1 MRLTVALVGLALL
14 VSPLTVAAAPAVTQ
28 ASTDEADVT
37 LRVTVVNAQGDPLG
51 NAEVTVSYDGE
62 EQTAETFSTG
72 EALFDVPEGATVEI
86 MPTHPMLVKNNP
98 MTVQNIEGNTDVT
111 VTMHPAATGEISV
124 VDGSGNAV
132 ADADVQLRKE
142 GRTVLA
148 ATGTTGSD
156 GSYTTPELE
165 RGNYTVE
172 ITKPGYYEE
181 QTTVTLSGDTDV
193 PVEVEQGSV
202 TVDFSVVD
210 SHFDP
215 AEPVRANI
223 EIEDASGT
231 IGTFQTD
238 TSGSRSVSLD
248 VNTRY
253 SITVDRDGYESVS
266 TSFRLGESDRSQT
279 FEISRTPR
287 LTVEPMNTQ
296 VVVGQTVRVT
306 VTDEYDEPAAGAEIQ
321 LDGATAGRTDETG
334 QATVTVEQ
342 AGDVELTAVNGSV
355 ESPGVIIEGVE
366 PRTDPPATTAAT
378 QNATATPTAAPTTQ
392 APTTEDAG
400 DGGTPGFGVAV
411 ALVALVIAALL
422 ARIRG

>member
-1 MRLTVALVGLALL
+1 MRLIVALVGLAVL
-14 VSPLTVAAAPAVTQ
+14 VSPLTVAATPAAS
-28 ASTDEADVT
+28 ASTAEADVT

-62 EQTAETFSTG
+62 EVTSGTFSNG

-86 MPTHPMLVKNNP
+86 MPSHPMLVKNNP
-98 MTVQNIEGNTDVT
+98 MTVENVTDGTEVS
-111 VTMHPAATGEISV
+111 VTMHPAATGQVSV
-124 VDGSGNAV
+124 VDGSGNGV
-132 ADADVQLRKE
+132 TDASVQLRKE

-148 ATGTTGSD
+148 ATGRTGSD
-156 GSYTTPELE
+156 GTYTTPELE

-172 ITKPGYYEE
+172 ITKPGYYEV
-181 QTTVTLSGDTDV
+181 QTTVALSGDTDV

-210 SHFDP
+210 PHFDP
-215 AEPVRANI
+215 AEPIRANI
-223 EIEDASGT
+223 EIEDAGGT

-238 TSGSRSVSLD
+238 SSGSRSVSLD

-253 SITVDRDGYESVS
+253 SVTVDKEGYEPASS
-266 TSFRLGESDRSQT
+266 TFRLGERDRSQT
-279 FEISRTPR
+279 FEIQRTPQ

-296 VVVGQTVRVT
+296 VVVGQTVRVD
-306 VTDEYDEPAAGAEIQ
+306 VTDEYDEPAVGADIRI
-321 LDGATAGRTDETG
+321 DGETVGTTDDAG

-342 AGDVELTAVNGSV
+342 AGEVELTAVNGSV
-355 ESPGVIIEGVE
+355 ESAGVVIEAFE
-366 PRTDPPATTAAT
+366 PRTDAPTTTAT
-378 QNATATPTAAPTTQ
+378 QNATPTPTAAPTSQ
-392 APTTEDAG
+392 APATTEASG

-422 ARIRG
+422 ARIRD

>member
-1 MRLTVALVGLALL
+1 MRLIVALVGLALL
-14 VSPLTVAAAPAVTQ
+14 VSPMTVAAAPAATP
-28 ASTDEADVT
+28 ASTTDADVT

-51 NAEVTVSYDGE
+51 NAEVTVSYDGQ
-62 EQTAETFSTG
+62 EQTRETVSNG
-72 EALFDVPEGATVEI
+72 EALFDVPEGVSIEI
-86 MPTHPMLVKNNP
+86 TPSHPMLVKNNP
-98 MTVQNIEGNTDVT
+98 VTIQNVEGNTDVT
-111 VTMHPAATGEISV
+111 VTMYPAATGQISV

-156 GSYTTPELE
+156 GTYTTPELE
-165 RGNYTVE
+165 RGNYTIEV
-172 ITKPGYYEE
+172 TKPGYYEE
-181 QTTVTLSGDTDV
+181 QTRVTLSGDTDV

-215 AEPVRANI
+215 AEPIQANI
-223 EIEDASGT
+223 EIEDAGGT

-238 TSGSRSVSLD
+238 SGGSRSVSLD

-253 SITVDRDGYESVS
+253 SVTVDREGYESV
-266 TSFRLGESDRSQT
+266 TRSFRIGENDRSQT
-279 FEISRTPR
+279 FEIQRTPR

-296 VVVGQTVRVT
+296 VVVGQTVRVD
-306 VTDEYDEPAAGAEIQ
+306 VTDEYGEPAVGAEIQ
-321 LDGATAGRTDETG
+321 IDGETVGTTDESG

-342 AGDVELTAVNGSV
+342 AGEVGLTAVNGSV
-355 ESPGVIIEGVE
+355 ESSAVVIEAFE
-366 PRTDPPATTAAT
+366 PRTDAPTAT
-378 QNATATPTAAPTTQ
+378 ATATPTAAATSQ
-392 APTTEDAG
+392 APTTTGGAG

-422 ARIRG
+422 ARIRD